1 MKRFMLA
8 TLIFV
13 IMGLIGH
20 FATLH
25 MTPGVI
31 MSKAMKQIEA
41 RGVALHRFSLLPR
54 TTPKTQT
61 VVRPSPDLAYSICRF
76 DLSGDEVLVV
86 RAGLYDNYTSVSFF
100 DMHTNNFATVRV
112 GAGDNPASGS
122 EILLRGPGGAK
133 LEHAAYVGPQFE
145 SPTQRGLILIRR
157 VAPTVAAY
165 EKVISIASDDS
176 CALLS
181 NPHTSGQ

>member
-8 TLIFV
+8 ALIFA
-13 IMGLIGH
+13 IMGLTGH

-31 MSKAMKQIEA
+31 MGKAMKQVEA
-41 RGVALHRFSLLPR
+41 RGVALHRFSLSPR
-54 TTPKTQT
+54 TTPQTQT
-61 VVRPSPDLAYSICRF
+61 VVRPSPDLAYSLCRF
-76 DLSGDEVLVV
+76 DLSGDEALLV
-86 RAGLYDNYTSVSFF
+86 RAGLYDNYASVSFF
-100 DMHTNNFATVRV
+100 DMYTNNFATVRI

-122 EILLRGPGGAK
+122 EILLRAPGGAK
-133 LEHAAYVGPQFE
+133 LEHAAYAGPQFE
-145 SPTQRGLILIRR
+145 SPTRRGLILIRR

-176 CALLS
+176 CALLP
-181 NPHTSGQ
+181 NPRTSMQ